1 MNAQMTEFPEELD
14 DEVVEE
20 KEQWLL
26 KKLKLKHLQICALL
40 AQGMQNK
47 KVAAAVG
54 VTPEYITMLLRQPL
68 IKEEIM
74 RLSEVAGVRLEGMFT
89 QVVEVIG
96 DALTNGTHSE
106 KLKAGRL
113 HGELTKRIGRYDPVG
128 VGTTDGEERLNRL
141 ADRLEFLTKSKV
153 PGVYDENGQVV
164 EEAVIVRERTFS
176 GSDQASQENGNA
188 TQGN

>member
-14 DEVVEE
+14 DEQQEE
-20 KEQWLL
+20 KQQWLL
-26 KKLKLKHLQICALL
+26 KKLKPQHLQVCALL

-68 IKEEIM
+68 IKEEVM

-96 DALTNGTHSE
+96 EALTSGSHSE

-176 GSDQASQENGNA
+176 GSDQASKENGNA
-188 TQGN
+188 ASSN

>member
-14 DEVVEE
+14 DEVAEE

-26 KKLKLKHLQICALL
+26 KKLKPKHLQICALL
-40 AQGMQNK
+40 AQGMKNVT
-47 KVAAAVG
+47 VAAAVG

-68 IKEEIM
+68 IKEEVM

-176 GSDQASQENGNA
+176 GSDQAPQENGNA
-188 TQGN
+188 T

>member
-68 IKEEIM
+68 IKEEVM

-188 TQGN
+188 T